1 MDLQNL
7 AYALVQ
13 VAHNLGAASVV
24 GGATA
29 ALWPSRPAA
38 PARRRLAWLV
48 LAGWTVQ
55 GVSGAG
61 FGTVSYI
68 NYGAFP
74 DLHGIAVAA
83 LLVKIAC
90 ATTGFGLAAAT
101 LRWGD
106 RWPEARNDAVWAGL
120 VVVAVT
126 ALSAAAFLRWFA

>member
-13 VAHNLGAASVV
+13 VAHNFGAAAVV
-24 GGATA
+24 GAATA
-29 ALWPSRPAA
+29 ALWPARPPPA
-38 PARRRLAWLV
+38 ARRRLAWLV

-55 GVSGAG
+55 GLSGAG

-83 LLVKIAC
+83 LLVKVTC
-90 ATTGFGLAAAT
+90 ATTGFGLAVAT
-101 LRWGD
+101 LRWGEN
-106 RWPEARNDAVWAGL
+106 WQEARGDAVWAGL
-120 VVVAVT
+120 IAVAVT
-126 ALSAAAFLRWFA
+126 ALAAAAFLRWFA